1 MIKVV
6 YSIMKSIKFHLI
18 KEQFHLFITLFQC
31 PPPGDHFTNN
41 S

>member
-31 PPPGDHFTNN
+31 PSGDHFNNN